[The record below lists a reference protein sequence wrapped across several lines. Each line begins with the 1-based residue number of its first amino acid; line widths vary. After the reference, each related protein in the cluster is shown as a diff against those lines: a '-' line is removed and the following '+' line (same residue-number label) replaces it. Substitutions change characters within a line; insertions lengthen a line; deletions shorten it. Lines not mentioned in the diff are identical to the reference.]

1 MFALLWKLHEIGH
14 IKKSG
19 VVATTVAA
27 PFDTLK
33 SRVMVDD
40 GQGLG
45 SERHHSF

>member
-1 MFALLWKLHEIGH
+1 MLLHVT
-14 IKKSG
+14 G

-40 GQGLG
+40 GQSLQGLQ
-45 SERHHSF
+45 SLYAMMSFASHDD